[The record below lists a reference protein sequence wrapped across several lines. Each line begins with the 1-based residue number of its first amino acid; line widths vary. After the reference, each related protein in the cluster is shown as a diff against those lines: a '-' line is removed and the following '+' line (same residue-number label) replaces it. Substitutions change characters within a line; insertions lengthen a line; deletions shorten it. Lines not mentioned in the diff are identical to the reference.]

1 VITVSSSP
9 SPTKITSTVSTLIER
24 EGGLVPF
31 IRNVGFGGIAYAII
45 LQIIA
50 GVQGFGTI
58 ILGPV
63 RALGEGLILL
73 VDSTIGGLID
83 VLDAGTAAT
92 VRSFADGTAALL
104 GPLAQPA
111 AVGIMMLSL
120 GVFILSVNNLP
131 ISPLSFLQNLRQ

>member
-1 VITVSSSP
+1 M
-9 SPTKITSTVSTLIER
+9 
-24 EGGLVPF
+24 PF
-31 IRNVGFGGIAYAII
+31 IRNVGFGGIAYAFI

-63 RALGEGLILL
+63 RTLGEGLILL

-92 VRSFADGTAALL
+92 VQSFADGTAALL

-111 AVGIMMLSL
+111 AVGVMMLSL
-120 GVFILSVNNLP
+120 AVFMLAVNNLP
-131 ISPLSFLQNLRQ
+131 ISPLSFLQNLRR